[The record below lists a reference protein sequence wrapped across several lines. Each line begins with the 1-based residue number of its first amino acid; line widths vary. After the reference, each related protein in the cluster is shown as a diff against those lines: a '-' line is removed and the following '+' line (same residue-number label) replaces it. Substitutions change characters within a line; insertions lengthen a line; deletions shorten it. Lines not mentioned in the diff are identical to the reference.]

1 VCARARVRERERERE
16 RERRSTKDRHR
27 RISMRERERERER
40 DREGGG
46 EGGVEEVPR
55 IAIIGE
61 SVMHSS
67 SERSSSC
74 NRCKEKHQGHISS
87 SAECVYAQGVFFI
100 QMFTTR
106 LM

>member
-1 VCARARVRERERERE
+1 
-16 RERRSTKDRHR
+16 
-27 RISMRERERERER
+27 MRERERERER